1 MTIPEHP
8 EIPEARGG
16 GGGGGGGGR
25 RGIALL
31 EAGVKH
37 PPSKRIGRFSF
48 GLEGVPDT
56 LAPYLEPP
64 AAPSPGYLGGADWQY
79 DLGASPIPEWT
90 AAPRRTLRKMRK
102 VYGQQLRRP
111 FSPPRYR
118 EFEHLPI

>member
-1 MTIPEHP
+1 MHSVFAA
-8 EIPEARGG
+8 ARGTSKKTAPTEG
-16 GGGGGGGGR
+16 GWG
-25 RGIALL
+25 A
-31 EAGVKH
+31 EA
-37 PPSKRIGRFSF
+37 S
-48 GLEGVPDT
+48 EATEEAD
-56 LAPYLEPP
+56 LEPP